1 MVNIQ
6 GVPRHIAII
15 MDGNG
20 RWAKE
25 RNLARSSGHRAGMDR
40 VKEIVQG
47 AVEFGVEFLTLFT
60 FSAENWSRP
69 RKEIEMLMRSLD
81 YFISRQAGELNKN
94 NIRLRVIGRGRRLPE
109 YLQDN
114 ISRVEEK
121 TQGNSALMLVV
132 ALNYGSRQ
140 EIVDAVKKFS
150 SAALKREVDIESLN
164 TELFSRYLYTA
175 DMPDPDL
182 LIRTSG
188 EMRLSNFLLWQLSYS
203 ELYFSRKYWPDFR
216 KADLKKAIDEYK
228 SRNRRFGGLDVLKKN
243 N

>member
-1 MVNIQ
+1 MVDIQ

-94 NIRLRVIGRGRRLPE
+94 NIRLRVIGRGRPLPG

-228 SRNRRFGGLDVLKKN
+228 SRNRRFGGLDVLKKDN
-243 N
+243 